1 MQPVFVTARRRA
13 ACSFGNFPTECVPKS
28 PHLALHA
35 DSTQPALISGELAE
49 GNEERALSSLIIPW
63 LLRAERDKAF
73 FVFLCQEKSC
83 EGDAI
88 GAICC

>member
-49 GNEERALSSLIIPW
+49 GNEERALGGLLTPW
-63 LLRAERDKAF
+63 LLRAERGETR
-73 FVFLCQEKSC
+73 FVFFC
-83 EGDAI
+83 
-88 GAICC
+88 